1 MRDIAAEIGL
11 DKVKAVVGD
20 FYDRVQEH
28 PTLARPF
35 GIVDDWKEHKAH
47 LSHFWWVTL
56 GGRPYRNKPYQV
68 AYKHAM
74 AGFTPE
80 LLVDWLSLFRTTLDS
95 HLPKDSGQE
104 WFARAANIGRSLTLM
119 HEARQ
124 GVALQHSHTAPSPGV
139 SSPSH
144 PPDQSNFTKV

>member
-1 MRDIAAEIGL
+1 MQDIAAAVGL
-11 DKVKAVVGD
+11 EKVKEIIGD

-35 GIVDDWKEHKAH
+35 EIVEDWEEHKAH

-68 AYKHAM
+68 AHKHAM

-80 LLVDWLSLFRTTLDS
+80 LLVDWLSLFRHTLNR
-95 HLPKDSGQE
+95 HLPPDIAEG
-104 WFARAANIGRSLTLM
+104 WFARAENIGRSLTLM

-124 GVALQHSHTAPSPGV
+124 GVAPRHSHGASARGV
-139 SSPSH
+139 SSSLH
-144 PPDQSNFTKV
+144 PKLDRT

>member
-1 MRDIAAEIGL
+1 MHDIATDVGL
-11 DKVKAVVGD
+11 EKVKAVIGD
-20 FYDRVQEH
+20 FYDRVREH

-35 GIVDDWKEHKAH
+35 EIVDDWEEHKAH

-68 AYKHAM
+68 ADKHAL

-80 LLVDWLSLFRTTLDS
+80 LLVDWLSLFRVTLNR
-95 HLPKDSGQE
+95 HLPADTAEQ

-119 HEARQ
+119 HEVRRGAF
-124 GVALQHSHTAPSPGV
+124 VQHSDSA
-139 SSPSH
+139 SS
-144 PPDQSNFTKV
+144 